1 MRKIQCSSLLIL
13 GAMLL
18 FVTQQSLAQGAA
30 ENASKPLG
38 KNILSFCPVYAIPD
52 NNVGIGFSYE
62 RLVNDYIG
70 LSVPVMLALGNPYT
84 NVGLEI
90 KLYPTKNTG
99 TARYAIA
106 PSIMYGTGKEKR
118 IEYVYD
124 QSIGTSRQVNV
135 TTERQHFGF
144 VLNQTANFTLMKQF
158 FIGIDGGIGINY
170 YDKRKT
176 GTSEINNVTFA
187 AQFHMALG
195 YRF

>member
-1 MRKIQCSSLLIL
+1 MKKIQINSLLIISVL
-13 GAMLL
+13 MLL
-18 FVTQQSLAQGAA
+18 AIQNTSAQGSA

-62 RLVNDYIG
+62 RLVNEYIG
-70 LSVPVMLALGNPYT
+70 LSVPVMIALGSPYT

-106 PSIMYGTGKEKR
+106 PSIMYGSGKEKKFD
-118 IEYVYD
+118 YVYD
-124 QSIGTSRQVNV
+124 PATGISKQVDIITN
-135 TTERQHFGF
+135 RQHFGF
-144 VLNQTANFTLMKQF
+144 LLNQTANFTLMKQF
-158 FIGIDGGIGINY
+158 YIGIDGGIGINY
-170 YDKRKT
+170 YDRRKT
-176 GTSEINNVTFA
+176 TSSDLNNVTFA